1 MVVSHHL
8 HHHSAV
14 SSRTLCSSWPNQP
27 QEKAR
32 LRPFVTMA
40 KFRVFCHSLVK
51 LGKRVKPQNH
61 HICLSQKYTVII
73 CHHVHIL
80 LLVHEHLSFHL
91 YPDPLTRP
99 TLIRQRLHEAM
110 LSMNKYIYNKTPE
123 VTPRDKSVH
132 NLDTC
137 CDLSTESLKKVC
149 GVWGIFSCHCHSF
162 LCRSYLVRVEVVA
175 VSLLYTSTL

>member
-1 MVVSHHL
+1 MVVSYHL
-8 HHHSAV
+8 HHHSTV
-14 SSRTLCSSWPNQP
+14 SSRTICSSWPNQP

-40 KFRVFCHSLVK
+40 KFRVFCYSLVN

-61 HICLSQKYTVII
+61 LICLSLKYIVII
-73 CHHVHIL
+73 CHHVLI
-80 LLVHEHLSFHL
+80 LVHEHLSVHL

-110 LSMNKYIYNKTPE
+110 LSMNKYIYNKTPG
-123 VTPRDKSVH
+123 VTPRAKRVQT
-132 NLDTC
+132 LDTC
-137 CDLSTESLKKVC
+137 RDLPTESLKEVR

-175 VSLLYTSTL
+175 VNLLYTSTL